1 MSRPMNAISQE
12 ELLLQTLTALIQ
24 GRARHEATQ
33 YSGTIEDC
41 LTELVRVKLRSL
53 AAAAGDQDRR
63 LTGLLEQAIYVVEE
77 QLLERFR
84 QHDLPPFDL
93 EPYLKSV
100 QVALKFPGQE
110 IQGMQARLRQ
120 AQQQE
125 QVRPRRQV
133 EAETAVPFE
142 IIELGLQQGQLQ
154 GLVAKPL
161 VPQCDLNLAWV
172 RQEFAIEGEWFPY
185 ALFMEEFVFLL
196 NAEGILT
203 LDTGSFTS
211 GRVERAYEAIQQ
223 LARQL
228 YTRSEHWTAS
238 DL

>member
-1 MSRPMNAISQE
+1 MSRPMRAISQE

-24 GRARHEATQ
+24 GRVRHEATQ

-84 QHDLPPFDL
+84 RHDLPSFDL
-93 EPYLKSV
+93 EPYLKSL

-110 IQGMQARLRQ
+110 IQGMQERLRQ

-133 EAETAVPFE
+133 EAETEVPFE

-161 VPQCDLNLAWV
+161 VPQCDLNLEWV
-172 RQEFAIEGEWFPY
+172 RQEFEIEGEWFPY
-185 ALFMEEFVFLL
+185 ALFIEEFVFLL
-196 NAEGILT
+196 NAEGMIT

-211 GRVERAYEAIQQ
+211 GKVDQAYEAIEQ

-228 YTRSEHWTAS
+228 YRRSEH
-238 DL
+238 

>member
-24 GRARHEATQ
+24 GRVRHEATQ

-53 AAAAGDQDRR
+53 AAAGEQERR

-133 EAETAVPFE
+133 EVETAVPFE
-142 IIELGLQQGQLQ
+142 IIELGLQHGQLQ
-154 GLVAKPL
+154 GLVVKPL
-161 VPQCDLNLAWV
+161 VPQCDLNLEWV

-185 ALFMEEFVFLL
+185 ALFVEEFVFLL
-196 NAEGILT
+196 NAEGMIT

-211 GRVERAYEAIQQ
+211 GRVERAYEAIEQ

-228 YTRSEHWTAS
+228 YTRSEPPRAVWVV
-238 DL
+238 

>member
-1 MSRPMNAISQE
+1 MSRPMSAISQE
-12 ELLLQTLTALIQ
+12 ELLLQTLTALIR
-24 GRARHEATQ
+24 GRVRHEATQ
-33 YSGTIEDC
+33 YSGTLEDC

-53 AAAAGDQDRR
+53 AATGDQDRR
-63 LTGLLEQAIYVVEE
+63 LTGLLEQAIRVVEE

-110 IQGMQARLRQ
+110 IQGMQERLRQ

-125 QVRPRRQV
+125 QVRPRRLV

-161 VPQCDLNLAWV
+161 VPQCDLNLEWV
-172 RQEFAIEGEWFPY
+172 RQEFEIEGEWFPY
-185 ALFMEEFVFLL
+185 ALFIEEFVFLL

-203 LDTGSFTS
+203 LDTGSLTS
-211 GRVERAYEAIQQ
+211 GKVDQAYGAIEQ

-228 YTRSEHWTAS
+228 YTRSEHWIAS
-238 DL
+238 E